1 MTNNQYFTIFSKTEN
16 VRVFFIRQR
25 KTTHQATKRASVH
38 LKNQATFC
46 F

>member
-1 MTNNQYFTIFSKTEN
+1 MNNQHFTIFSKTKI

-25 KTTHQATKRASVH
+25 KTTPQATKRAPVH